1 MNVSFNGMRRN
12 ATASMNELASAIKEA
27 IELKSYEEVDDDLK
41 KRLTDCF
48 NDSAMRVDLFNCL
61 YDDSVVGD
69 MDDLSDLSVDRL
81 EEFEEDKEEDE

>member
-41 KRLTDCF
+41 KKLISCF
-48 NDSAMRVDLFNCL
+48 NDSAMRVDFFNCL
-61 YDDSVVGD
+61 YDDNVVGD